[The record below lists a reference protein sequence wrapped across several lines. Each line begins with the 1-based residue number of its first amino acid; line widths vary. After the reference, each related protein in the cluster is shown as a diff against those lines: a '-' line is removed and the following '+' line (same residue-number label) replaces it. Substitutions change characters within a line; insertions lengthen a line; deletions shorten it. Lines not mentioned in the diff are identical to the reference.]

1 MNIDTESLS
10 YGTRCFI
17 AGFNLIKQ
25 PRLRRF
31 VILPLLINIAL
42 FGLASWLLWH
52 YLSTAVDSM
61 LPSWLSWLAWLVLPI
76 FMTSILTLVYY
87 SFTLIAN
94 LIAAPFYGQLSKGV
108 EAYLRGEPY
117 EGIQDESFLREGLQ
131 MLGLE
136 LRKISYYLVRALPL
150 LVLSFIP
157 GLNVISLPLWLL
169 FSAWFLSFEYAGYGF
184 ENHKILFKEQKRIL
198 NNSKMNSITF
208 GGVSLLATTIPVV
221 NLIAPAIAVAGATKM
236 FYERGDLE

>member
-1 MNIDTESLS
+1 MNIDTKSLS
-10 YGTRCFI
+10 YGTRCFM

-31 VILPLLINIAL
+31 VIIPLLINIAL

-52 YLSTAVDSM
+52 YLSAVVDSM
-61 LPSWLSWLAWLVLPI
+61 LPSWLSWMAWLVLPI

-94 LIAAPFYGQLSKGV
+94 IIAAPFYGQLSKGV
-108 EAYLRGEPY
+108 EAYLRGQPY
-117 EGIQDESFLREGLQ
+117 EEIQDESFLKEVLQ
-131 MLGLE
+131 MLGSE

-150 LVLSFIP
+150 LILSLVP
-157 GLNVISLPLWLL
+157 GLNLISLPLWLL

-184 ENHKILFKEQKRIL
+184 ENHKILFKEQKRML
-198 NNSKMNSITF
+198 NKSKMNSITF

-221 NLIAPAIAVAGATKM
+221 NLVAPAIAVAGATKM